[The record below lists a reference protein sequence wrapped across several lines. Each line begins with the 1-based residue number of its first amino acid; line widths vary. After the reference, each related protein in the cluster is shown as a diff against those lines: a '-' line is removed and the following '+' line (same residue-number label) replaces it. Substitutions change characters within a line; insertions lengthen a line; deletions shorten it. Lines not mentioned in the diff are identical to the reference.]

1 MYSYYCKFLH
11 LLPVP
16 SSVIITVISPDVIS
30 ELYSIVVTCV
40 IHPDSTVDQCVVM
53 AMDDGG
59 VTRTGIHIH
68 YG

>member
-1 MYSYYCKFLH
+1 M
-11 LLPVP
+11 
-16 SSVIITVISPDVIS
+16 IITVISPDVIS

-59 VTRTGIHIH
+59 VTRTGTCSYTYTLWLASYV